1 MWCEEEKEDG
11 EEKKERE
18 DEEEKKGD
26 EGAAELLVRCSSYFF
41 DSPSVQ
47 VTVIPSQRISFP
59 SFMLSCPTHVSM
71 VSHSC
76 PDTVPVLVVNMTF
89 IS

>member
-26 EGAAELLVRCSSYFF
+26 EGAAELLVRCSNYFF
-41 DSPSVQ
+41 DSP
-47 VTVIPSQRISFP
+47 
-59 SFMLSCPTHVSM
+59 LCAGHC
-71 VSHSC
+71 HSL
-76 PDTVPVLVVNMTF
+76 PED
-89 IS
+89 